1 MGSCWC
7 DARRRLPFAEESP
20 AGPPPTGTAFY
31 VGGVDITLL
40 PVTVAALDAELD
52 GSRERLADELGVR
65 VTEWPPEGGEW
76 DRDAVEFFRRQI
88 DDGSFD
94 PTWGPSYVVRD
105 GLLVASAGFFG
116 PPDADDEVEI
126 GYSVCRTQRGR
137 GIATAAVSQLC
148 GRAAS
153 GGCASVRAR
162 TAADNAGLDRRAGT
176 QPVRRGRAQRW

>member
-1 MGSCWC
+1 MRPSYPCGH
-7 DARRRLPFAEESP
+7 P
-20 AGPPPTGTAFY
+20 GY
-31 VGGVDITLL
+31 VGGVEVTLIG
-40 PVTVAALDAELD
+40 VTVAALDAELD
-52 GSRERLADELGVR
+52 DSRERLAEVLGVR

-76 DRDAVEFFRRQI
+76 DRDAVEFFRRQV

-94 PTWGPSYVVRD
+94 LEWGPSYVVSD
-105 GLLVASAGFFG
+105 GVLVASAGFFG

-137 GIATAAVSQLC
+137 GIATAAVGQLC

-162 TAADNAGLDRRAGT
+162 TTADNVASIAVLERNRFVEVARDAGEDGSTALLFRR
-176 QPVRRGRAQRW
+176 RLR